1 MSKKNNNIFDA
12 KQTLTEIED
21 KFEMFQILNEEG
33 EIINNEADHKLSD
46 EELVELMTRMV
57 YTRILEQRSITLN
70 RKGRL
75 GY

>member
-33 EIINNEADHKLSD
+33 EIIKKEADPKLSD
-46 EELVELMTRMV
+46 EELVEVNDTYGLHT
-57 YTRILEQRSITLN
+57 YFRSTFNLIKPSRTS
-70 RKGRL
+70 
-75 GY
+75 